1 MEELPQED
9 HPMEVLPEDQ
19 TMGVLLLEVLL
30 MAELLPV
37 DLLMEDRQ
45 VNQMSLSER
54 LPVIL
59 PGIQFMMMM
68 LIAINR
74 QYIAILTMFAITS

>member
-1 MEELPQED
+1 
-9 HPMEVLPEDQ
+9 MEVLPEDQ
-19 TMGVLLLEVLL
+19 AMVVLPLEVLL

-45 VNQMSLSER
+45 VNQVSLSEQ
-54 LPVIL
+54 LPIIL
-59 PGIQFMMMM
+59 PRIPFMMMM

-74 QYIAILTMFAITS
+74 QYVTMLTMFAFLILPQFP

>member
-1 MEELPQED
+1 MLPLLKEEDMEELPQED
-9 HPMEVLPEDQ
+9 HPMEVLP
-19 TMGVLLLEVLL
+19 LEVLL

-45 VNQMSLSER
+45 VNQVSLSER

-59 PGIQFMMMM
+59 PRIPFMMMM
-68 LIAINR
+68 SIAINR
-74 QYIAILTMFAITS
+74 QYVTVLSMFAITS